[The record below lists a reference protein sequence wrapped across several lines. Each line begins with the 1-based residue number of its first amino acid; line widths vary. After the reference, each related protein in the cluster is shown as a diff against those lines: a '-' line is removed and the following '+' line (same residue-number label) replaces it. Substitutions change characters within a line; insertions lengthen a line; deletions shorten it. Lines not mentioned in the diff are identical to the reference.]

1 MSQVKASQASAI
13 TILWYATTVASISVV
28 VFLAYQIHLLHTKRQ
43 HRTSRAS
50 QIHQTRLKAAARLQK
65 KSVLLKTPRASAQ
78 LSAGLTSTPDLNGMM
93 DGDSSSNSFS
103 VAAVLS
109 VPTTQTP
116 VPVVPHDNEEN
127 HRQTVATLTTVA
139 SSSSSS
145 SSSSSTELNINTHF
159 KPSTTPLSFAD
170 SPLIP
175 SVVDVLKAQ
184 GSARD
189 RLLKRRRQL
198 LVKKKKIKTPGRKRL
213 VLTPRQQQNDIL
225 RKMR

>member
-50 QIHQTRLKAAARLQK
+50 QIYQTRLKAAARLQK

-116 VPVVPHDNEEN
+116 VPVVPHDNNEEN
-127 HRQTVATLTTVA
+127 HRQTATLTTTVA
-139 SSSSSS
+139 STSS

>member
-50 QIHQTRLKAAARLQK
+50 QIYQTRLKAAARLQK

-116 VPVVPHDNEEN
+116 VPVVPHDNNEEN
-127 HRQTVATLTTVA
+127 HRQTATLTTTVA
-139 SSSSSS
+139 SSSS

>member
-93 DGDSSSNSFS
+93 DGGSSSNSFS

-116 VPVVPHDNEEN
+116 VPVVPHDNNEEN
-127 HRQTVATLTTVA
+127 HRQTATLTTTVA
-139 SSSSSS
+139 SSSS